1 MKILIATT
9 HVPFI
14 RGGAE
19 AHAEELRTAL
29 RNAGH
34 ETEIIALPFKWYPP
48 EKILDHMLAC
58 RLFDLTDAAGATVD
72 LLIGLKFPAYLLPHP
87 NKVLWILHQHRTAY
101 DLWDHPLND
110 LQTWPNGVQIRDA
123 IRHADRHFIAQAKAV
138 YANSQ
143 NVAQRLQSFCAIDAT
158 PLYHPPPRAEQFYC
172 APATDYFLFPS
183 RVDTIKRQ
191 ALVLEA
197 MALTKQPVRLR
208 LTGLAAN
215 AVYLEELLSLIRK
228 HNLQQ
233 RVEWLGEVTD
243 EEKVQ
248 LFAHALGIVYPPI
261 DEDYGYVTLE
271 AMLAAKPVIT
281 CTDSGGPLE
290 FVIPDE
296 TGYVVKPTPAAL
308 AHALDQLWSDR
319 AQAELFGAA
328 GRARYERLDITWAN
342 VVRTLLA

>member
-19 AHAEELRTAL
+19 AHAEELRKAL
-29 RNAGH
+29 LNAGH
-34 ETEIIALPFKWYPP
+34 EAEIIAVPFKWYPP

-58 RLFDLTDAAGATVD
+58 RLFDLSEAAGTSID
-72 LLIGLKFPAYLLPHP
+72 LLIGLKFPAYLIPHP

-110 LQTWPNGVQIRDA
+110 LLTWPNGTQIRSA
-123 IRHADRHFIAQAKAV
+123 IRHADRHFIPQAKAV

-143 NVAQRLQSFCAIDAT
+143 NVAKRLKSFCEIDST
-158 PLYHPPPRAEQFYC
+158 PLYHPPPHAELFYC

-183 RVDTIKRQ
+183 RVDPIKRQ
-191 ALVLEA
+191 SLVLEA
-197 MALTKQPVRLR
+197 LALTEHPVRVR

-215 AVYLEELLSLIRK
+215 SVYHGELTSLIRK
-228 HNLQQ
+228 YNLQP
-233 RVEWLGEVTD
+233 RVEWLGEVND
-243 EEKVQ
+243 EEKVR
-248 LFAHALGIVYPPI
+248 LFADSLGIVYPPL

-271 AMLAAKPVIT
+271 AMLASKSVIT
-281 CTDSGGPLE
+281 CSDSGGPLE

-296 TGYVVKPTPAAL
+296 TGLVVKPTPAAL
-308 AHALDQLWSDR
+308 ATALDQLWINRD
-319 AQAELFGAA
+319 QAKLFGEA
-328 GRARYERLDITWAN
+328 GRARYQRLDITWAN
-342 VVRTLLA
+342 VIRSLLS